1 MSLQR
6 GEILG
11 YDFNR
16 MVVDFTMLNQG
27 TGIGP
32 VGVRCPRT
40 ASVKARSAFALPCV
54 HKTDFAGSS
63 NVVIAIEARAVNKKG
78 PGA

>member
-1 MSLQR
+1 
-6 GEILG
+6 
-11 YDFNR
+11 
-16 MVVDFTMLNQG
+16 
-27 TGIGP
+27 
-32 VGVRCPRT
+32 
-40 ASVKARSAFALPCV
+40 LPSV